1 MRRINKILLLFW
13 IVLLLSIGSIMLFF
27 HHSNEKKGR
36 LYVVGI
42 NRIERAMEDGRFIE
56 ELQEEVAKGTYAS
69 IQKLAYLGREASRK
83 EQEQFFEGKGVHL
96 ESQYTIRI
104 LYEGDQ
110 QKGFLRY
117 EYEKLKQE
125 AALPLSMIVGVLL
138 FVGMIVSIL
147 LVYVKC
153 EILRPFHRIEH
164 MAYEL
169 ARGNYGY
176 EVKES
181 KSKYFGKFLWGLD
194 RLREEVAKNRERQ
207 LALEKEKKLLI
218 LSVSHD
224 IKTPLSSIY
233 LYTEALASN
242 LYEEE
247 ERRKQICMQIQQKV
261 TQIENFIG
269 EIEQMSTNDLLDI
282 QVTKEEH
289 YIHEFVEPVRAQYS
303 EKFELHKTEFTIG
316 PYEDRLLGVDLDRI
330 LEVFQNL
337 LENAMKYGDGR
348 FVNIG
353 FYEEDYCQLIRV
365 YSSGGKIESRYF
377 PHLFESFWRGENA
390 IGKKGSGL
398 GLYICK
404 EIMKKLDGEIFVEE
418 EEDGIVFVL
427 VFPLYS

>member
-1 MRRINKILLLFW
+1 MKRINKILILFW
-13 IVLLLSIGSIMLFF
+13 VVILLSIGSMMLFF
-27 HHSNEKKGR
+27 HRSNERKGK
-36 LYVVGI
+36 LYLVGI
-42 NRIERAMEDGRFIE
+42 NRIENAMETGMSIE
-56 ELQEEVAKGTYAS
+56 EVQEEVGKGTYAS
-69 IQKLAYLGREASRK
+69 IRNLAYLGRQASRK
-83 EQEQFFEGKGVHL
+83 EQEQFFQGTGVHS
-96 ESQYTIRI
+96 EAEYTIRI

-110 QKGFLRY
+110 EKGFLRY
-117 EYEKLKQE
+117 EYERPKQE
-125 AALPLSMIVGVLL
+125 AALPISMIAGVLL
-138 FVGMIVSIL
+138 LVAILVSIL
-147 LVYVKC
+147 IVYVKC

-247 ERRKQICMQIQQKV
+247 ERRQQIYTLIQQKV
-261 TQIENFIG
+261 TQIEGFIG

-282 QVTKEEH
+282 QVMKEEH
-289 YIHEFVEPVRAQYS
+289 YIHEFIEPVRAQYS
-303 EKFELHKTEFTIG
+303 ERFELQKTEFTIE

-365 YSSGGKIESRYF
+365 YSSGGEIESRYF

-390 IGKKGSGL
+390 TGKKGSGL

-418 EEDGIVFVL
+418 EEDGIAFVL